1 MQGAMDISPESW
13 YLLAGDALSP
23 PSFRGLSSV
32 WGTNR
37 QHCFICLDPVPQ
49 ETPTKTT
56 ANAGAIRKK
65 SHMGMFNVDLIN
77 FHTRYT
83 HTHINSKLEEYA
95 CLPIK
100 WYANYSNNQYMT
112 NKQYVN

>member
-37 QHCFICLDPVPQ
+37 QHCFICLDPVLQ
-49 ETPTKTT
+49 ETPTKTNVWSLT
-56 ANAGAIRKK
+56 QEPSVKNRTCVCSMLIKLIFIPGIHIHTSIANWKNMRVYLLSGMLMIRT
-65 SHMGMFNVDLIN
+65 IN
-77 FHTRYT
+77 T
-83 HTHINSKLEEYA
+83 
-95 CLPIK
+95 
-100 WYANYSNNQYMT
+100 
-112 NKQYVN
+112 